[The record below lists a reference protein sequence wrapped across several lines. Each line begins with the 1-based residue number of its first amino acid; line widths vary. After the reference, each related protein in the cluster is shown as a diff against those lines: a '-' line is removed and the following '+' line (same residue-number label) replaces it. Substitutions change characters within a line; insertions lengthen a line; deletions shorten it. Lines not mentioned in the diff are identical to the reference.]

1 MLRRSYKTM
10 NILHRLARRA
20 WPARNAG
27 EEQGAKF
34 VSGLEEAF
42 ARARDAAGVRNSEI
56 FGATS
61 RVGAWTPGLIDEV
74 VNHLAPVLLGDSSRL
89 YRTPAAP
96 LLALERTLLEQSR
109 GSRSAI
115 TSTCRTGR
123 SPRRSLQRSESVV
136 VHAYR
141 DVRETGEVD
150 VEVEQARNG
159 KAIIVRV
166 IDEASAWSRASTAQ
180 AWGSDC
186 RSSRRSPTRS
196 ACARASAAGLR
207 SRCASRCRRGQ
218 VGG

>member
-10 NILHRLARRA
+10 NFLHRLARRA
-20 WPARNAG
+20 WPARKAG

-159 KAIIVRV
+159 RRLSC
-166 IDEASAWSRASTAQ
+166 ESSTRPRLGPAPRQ
-180 AWGSDC
+180 PRPG
-186 RSSRRSPTRS
+186 
-196 ACARASAAGLR
+196 ARIADPREGR
-207 SRCASRCRRGQ
+207 RRGQ
-218 VGG
+218 LALRERGGTEVAMRFSL

>member
-10 NILHRLARRA
+10 NFLHRLARRA
-20 WPARNAG
+20 WPARKAG

-42 ARARDAAGVRNSEI
+42 AS
-56 FGATS
+56 
-61 RVGAWTPGLIDEV
+61 
-74 VNHLAPVLLGDSSRL
+74 
-89 YRTPAAP
+89 
-96 LLALERTLLEQSR
+96 
-109 GSRSAI
+109 
-115 TSTCRTGR
+115 
-123 SPRRSLQRSESVV
+123 SESVV

-166 IDEASAWSRASTAQ
+166 IDKASAWSRASTAQ

-186 RSSRRSPTRS
+186 RSS
-196 ACARASAAGLR
+196 
-207 SRCASRCRRGQ
+207 
-218 VGG
+218 